1 MKLSLLILGFFMP
14 VNVVPLREQAT
25 VSQISLWSTHITST
39 TLNSLFVRFSLFVA
53 ARSWYLKCC
62 SCADRRV
69 LLRRIVYYINTIPMD
84 EKYRIIITVL
94 VIY

>member
-14 VNVVPLREQAT
+14 VNVIPLREQAIT
-25 VSQISLWSTHITST
+25 DSLWSTHITST

-62 SCADRRV
+62 SCADHRV
-69 LLRRIVYYINTIPMD
+69 LLRRIVYYKHHTHG
-84 EKYRIIITVL
+84 
-94 VIY
+94 